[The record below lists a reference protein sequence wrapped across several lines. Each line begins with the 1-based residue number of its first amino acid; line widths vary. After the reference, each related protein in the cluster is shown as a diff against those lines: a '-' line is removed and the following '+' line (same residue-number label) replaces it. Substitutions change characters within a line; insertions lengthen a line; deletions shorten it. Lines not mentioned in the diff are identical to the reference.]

1 METVK
6 SQTSKRKAI
15 ISNNAPYYHVTF
27 WINDEQISHRQSGKM
42 YKTHAGALRAANK
55 WVA

>member
-1 METVK
+1 M
-6 SQTSKRKAI
+6 QIIRSKTNRRKAI
-15 ISNNAPYYHVTF
+15 ISDNAPYYHVTF
-27 WINDEQISHRQSGKM
+27 WNNEEQISHRQSSRM